1 VSDIS
6 TTLAP
11 ATPGS
16 AQAVSLFDP
25 ISLRSVTIRNRL
37 WVAPMCQYSV
47 DGRDGVPT
55 DWHLVHLGS
64 MAAGGAGLIVT
75 EATAVSP
82 EGRITDRD
90 TGIWNDGQ
98 TTAWTRIVDYL
109 HRHGATAGIQ
119 LAHAGRKASTWPA
132 WGTPERG
139 SVPADQG
146 GWPTLAPSTVAFPGY
161 AEPVALDL
169 VGIETVIADFVAAA
183 RRALTAGFDVL
194 ELHAAHGYLLHQF
207 LSPLSNRRTDEFG
220 GSLENRARLL
230 LRVVEAVR
238 AEVGE
243 DVPLLVR
250 FSATDYAVD
259 GWTVDETAVVAG
271 WAAQAG
277 ADFFDVSSGGNVTG
291 VQIPLSPGYQVPLAR
306 FVKDTAAVPVNAVGL
321 ITTAAH
327 ANEIVASGAADAVM
341 LGREFLRDPH
351 FALRAAAELGVQLD
365 YWPGPY
371 LRATWPAA

>member
-1 VSDIS
+1 MSDIS
-6 TTLAP
+6 AALAP
-11 ATPGS
+11 AAAGS
-16 AQAVSLFDP
+16 VPAVSLFDP
-25 ISLRSVTIRNRL
+25 IRLRGVTVRNRL

-75 EATAVSP
+75 EASAVSP

-90 TGIWNDGQ
+90 TGIWNDSH
-98 TTAWTRIVDYL
+98 TAAWARIVDYL
-109 HRHGATAGIQ
+109 HRQGATAGIQ

-139 SVPADQG
+139 TVPADQG
-146 GWPTLAPSTVAFPGY
+146 GWPAVGPSAIAFPGY
-161 AEPVALDL
+161 AAPLALDL
-169 VGIETVIADFVAAA
+169 PGIDTVVADFAAAA
-183 RRALTAGFDVL
+183 RRAVAAGFDVL

-207 LSPLSNRRTDEFG
+207 LSPLSNRRADEYG

-243 DVPLLVR
+243 SVPLLVR

-306 FVKDTAAVPVNAVGL
+306 FVKDNAAVPVNAVGL
-321 ITTAAH
+321 ITTAGQ
-327 ANEIVASGAADAVM
+327 ANDIVASGAADAVM

-351 FALRAAAELGVQLD
+351 FALRAAHELGVHLD

-371 LRATWPAA
+371 LRATWPEA